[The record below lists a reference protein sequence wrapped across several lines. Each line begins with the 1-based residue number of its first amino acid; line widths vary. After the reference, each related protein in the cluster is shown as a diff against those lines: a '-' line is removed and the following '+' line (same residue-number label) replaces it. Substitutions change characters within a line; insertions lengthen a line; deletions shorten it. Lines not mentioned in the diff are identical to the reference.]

1 MRINSS
7 GNVEFLDGTDSLPS
21 ITNSGDTNTGIFFP
35 DADNIAFTTGGV
47 SSVKINQF
55 RMFLLDQPDDYKAM
69 QTENKNASFT
79 NTSIASFNTRS
90 ANSAYKF
97 YEAVSNAQGASD
109 SEFNLRGDG
118 NAFADG
124 TWSNNGADYA
134 EYFESLSGQSI
145 PTGST
150 VVLENNKVRLANSL
164 DNPSSIIGV
173 VRPKES
179 GKASMMIGNTAW
191 NKWSNKYLTDDFD
204 RYIKEDHD
212 VVEWE
217 EQIENNGNITI
228 KKHSYESWNIP
239 NNVIVPQNA
248 VYKTHDEK
256 GNKFNHN
263 KLNPLFNPEI
273 EYTNR
278 ENRDEWLIIGLIGQV
293 KILKNQQVGDRW
305 IKMRDVSPTV
315 DEWFIR

>member
-1 MRINSS
+1 M
-7 GNVEFLDGTDSLPS
+7 PS
-21 ITNSGDTNTGIFFP
+21 ITNIGDTNTGIFFP
-35 DADNIAFTTGGV
+35 DANNIAFTTDGV
-47 SSVKINQF
+47 SSVKINEF
-55 RMFLLDQPDDYKAM
+55 RTLAVTQLDDYKAI

-79 NTSIASFNTRS
+79 NTSIASFNARS
-90 ANSAYKF
+90 ANSAYIF
-97 YEAVSNAQGASD
+97 YQAVSNSD
-109 SEFNLRGDG
+109 VSGDTEFNLRGDG

-134 EYFESLSGQSI
+134 EYFESLTGQSI
-145 PTGST
+145 PIGST
-150 VVLENNKVRLANSL
+150 VVLENNKVRLANSS
-164 DNPSSIIGV
+164 DNASSIIGV

-204 RYIKEDHD
+204 RYIKEDHS

-217 EQIENNGNITI
+217 EQIENNGNI
-228 KKHSYESWNIP
+228 KHSYESWKIP
-239 NNVIVPQNA
+239 NNVIVPKNA

-256 GNKFNHN
+256 GNKFQHN

-273 EYTNR
+273 EYINR
-278 ENRDEWLIIGLIGQV
+278 ENRDEWLIIGLVGQV

-315 DEWFIR
+315 EEWFIR